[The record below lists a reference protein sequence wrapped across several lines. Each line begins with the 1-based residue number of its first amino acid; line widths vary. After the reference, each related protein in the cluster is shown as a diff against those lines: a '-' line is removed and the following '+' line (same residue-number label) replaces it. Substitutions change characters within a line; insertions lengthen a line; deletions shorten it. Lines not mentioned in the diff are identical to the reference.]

1 MVGPFGFHPNKTMR
15 SRAMGLARPLA
26 HRGHAVCLIMPP
38 WQTPSEAGRS
48 WQEDGVQ
55 IRYTRLHGG
64 LVGITWRLI
73 RETLAWRPDVVHGYK
88 PKAYSGL
95 VMWWLWQT
103 RRYRLRLVLDA
114 DDWEGWGGWNE
125 IAGYSFVQKRFFAWQ
140 ERWGYRHCHALTV
153 ASRTLQS
160 RALSQGIP
168 AERVSYVPNGP
179 GIESGGQRSDLESSL
194 AVELGERPTLLLYS
208 RLFEFDTQRLA
219 NVLGHVRS
227 EIPDLA
233 ILGVGTGLNEADA
246 AQFRQQLAAEGLL
259 ERFMDVGWVEPELL
273 PSLFA
278 AADVGI
284 YLMDDT
290 LLNRAKCPVKLADML
305 SLGVPVV
312 AEAVGQVTEY
322 VIQGQSGLLRPSGDT
337 AGLAED
343 LIYLLQNGAEAARLA
358 AGARKHIS
366 ERFNWEYLSQLV
378 EAAYVGGGA

>member
-15 SRAMGLARPLA
+15 SRAMGLARSLA

-168 AERVSYVPNGP
+168 AERVSYVPNGS